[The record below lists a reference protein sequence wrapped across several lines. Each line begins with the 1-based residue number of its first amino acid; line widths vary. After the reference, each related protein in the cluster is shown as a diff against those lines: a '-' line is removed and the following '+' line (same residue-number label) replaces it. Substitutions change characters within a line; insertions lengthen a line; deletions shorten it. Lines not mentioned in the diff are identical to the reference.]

1 MLEASSDLTHN
12 PMIFQRLFGITKDQ
26 RSDSSM
32 IENILWMA
40 TSLCEQKVANQ
51 NFESIIDIM
60 MQNQIIMIIW
70 KSLSSKEER
79 IILQALKLLTKLS
92 SEGKFRS
99 NLFQHDELF
108 DVIKEISISTSS
120 LKKYEIEIQTALC
133 ECLDQIT

>member
-1 MLEASSDLTHN
+1 
-12 PMIFQRLFGITKDQ
+12 
-26 RSDSSM
+26 M

-51 NFESIIDIM
+51 NFESIIEIM

-92 SEGKFRS
+92 TEDKFRS

-133 ECLDQIT
+133 ECLDKIT

>member
-1 MLEASSDLTHN
+1 
-12 PMIFQRLFGITKDQ
+12 
-26 RSDSSM
+26 
-32 IENILWMA
+32 
-40 TSLCEQKVANQ
+40 
-51 NFESIIDIM
+51 
-60 MQNQIIMIIW
+60 MIIW

-92 SEGKFRS
+92 GEARFR
-99 NLFQHDELF
+99 NGLFQHDELF

>member
-1 MLEASSDLTHN
+1 
-12 PMIFQRLFGITKDQ
+12 
-26 RSDSSM
+26 M

-92 SEGKFRS
+92 SEDKFRS
-99 NLFQHDELF
+99 NLF
-108 DVIKEISISTSS
+108 
-120 LKKYEIEIQTALC
+120 
-133 ECLDQIT
+133 